1 VTYVFLRLLLTGAAA
16 AWSLSL
22 APAAAGVP
30 PSSGEATVVSREALP
45 FPTVFEDAGGPVNE
59 VVVAGVSAYPVSDLL
74 RFAMA
79 HERASVNRS
88 TMRGTA
94 DAIEIIYREDGYL
107 LTEAHA
113 TFDRATGRLGIEVDE
128 GYVGRISIEGLRPRV
143 AQRVEGYMRP
153 LLGQRPLR
161 SADFE
166 RAFMLASDL
175 SGVYL
180 RSEFSFE
187 PPYDG
192 ALLRVIGGEARSGGS
207 VSVDDVPLRPGTGAR
222 SYVVQEGRGLATG
235 GDMLRL
241 VGVLTLEPNDS
252 NAFGGTVFY
261 RRPLG
266 SHGTYVE
273 GFGGNA
279 FSQRTFAQVTPQ
291 SEEMGL
297 NAALAVGH
305 PLKRDVHN
313 FVYALGEY
321 EYSDASSRLGATA
334 FDSTSHALRAYLVQG
349 HTAPQGGIV
358 QWSVVLSAGMRPDRP
373 AGQPADGAKRFLHV
387 RGAFGSVAALP
398 FVSQHTY
405 LRFEASGQWAPDSL
419 PLVERFGLGFQPYL
433 RGYAPY
439 EVEGDRGIGTA
450 VELSYLTPAK
460 RWGLRELMPFVFL
473 DAGAVGSVAPAVGEP
488 AARQI
493 ASTGAGVRLALASGF
508 SAATFVG
515 VPLVDGPLSEQGSP
529 AVYFRFT
536 KGWGQ

>member
-1 VTYVFLRLLLTGAAA
+1 LRLLLPGAVA
-16 AWSLSL
+16 AWSLVS
-22 APAAAGVP
+22 APDATGGP
-30 PSSGEATVVSREALP
+30 PSGGEATAVSREALP
-45 FPTVFEDAGGPVNE
+45 FPSIFEDAGGPVTE
-59 VVVAGVSAYPVSDLL
+59 VVVAGVSAYPVNDLL

-88 TMRGTA
+88 TTVGTA
-94 DAIEIIYREDGYL
+94 RAIEIIYREDGYL

-143 AQRVEGYMRP
+143 AQRVEAYMRP

-187 PPYDG
+187 PTQDG

-207 VSVDDVPLRPGTGAR
+207 VSVDDVPLRPGTAAR

-241 VGVLTLEPNDS
+241 VGVLTLQPDDS
-252 NAFGGTVFY
+252 NAFGGTAFY
-261 RRPLG
+261 RRPVG
-266 SHGTYVE
+266 PRGTYLE
-273 GFGGNA
+273 GFAGNA
-279 FSQRTFAQVTPQ
+279 FSQRTFAQVGTR
-291 SEEMGL
+291 SEELGV

-305 PLKRDVHN
+305 PVKRDVHD

-321 EYSDASSRLGATA
+321 EYSDASSRLGSTS

-358 QWSVVLSAGMRPDRP
+358 QWSVELSAGMRPDQP
-373 AGQPADGAKRFLHV
+373 AGQPPDGVKRFVHV
-387 RGAFGSVAALP
+387 RGAFGSVTALP
-398 FVSQHTY
+398 FVSKHTY
-405 LRFEASGQWAPDSL
+405 LRFETSGQWAADSL
-419 PLVERFGLGFQPYL
+419 PRVERFGLGFQPHL

-460 RWGLRELMPFVFL
+460 RWGVRELMPFVFL
-473 DAGAVGSVAPAVGEP
+473 DAGAVGSVAPPAGEP
-488 AARQI
+488 ATRQI
-493 ASTGAGVRLALASGF
+493 ASTGAGLRVAMAGGF

-515 VPLVDGPLSEQGSP
+515 VPLRDGPLSDTGSP
-529 AVYFRFT
+529 AVYVRLT